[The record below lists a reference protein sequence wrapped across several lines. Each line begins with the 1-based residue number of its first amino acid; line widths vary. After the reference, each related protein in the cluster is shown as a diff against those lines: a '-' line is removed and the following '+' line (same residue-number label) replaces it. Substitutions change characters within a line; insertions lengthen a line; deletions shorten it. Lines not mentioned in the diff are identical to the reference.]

1 MFQLKGLARQ
11 EDRCMADGVVG
22 DPGGTTTTAI
32 A

>member
-11 EDRCMADGVVG
+11 EDRFTGDGVVG
-22 DPGGTTTTAI
+22 DAGGTGAAGI